1 VVSPGRGASAGGTSV
16 TISGSNFS
24 GATAVKFGSTN
35 ATSFKVEPEGRISAV
50 APPGTG
56 TVDLTVTTEGGTSPV
71 GSADRF
77 TFVPPTIQQELTN
90 WVISGALEIGK
101 LNQEIT
107 LPEGSRFNG
116 TASINLETQSGPI
129 SGTITV
135 PPFNVMVKIL
145 GLPAAVGLE
154 FTQVGSIE
162 GSIAASTTIPGD
174 FNLSLPAKANVGFS
188 SITIFG
194 LKIATKCATSE
205 PLAFNLLDTL
215 SLEELLSAGARFMG
229 TTKFPTVKCEGT
241 NGTLVSTILT
251 SLFSGPSNPY
261 SITLAP

>member
-1 VVSPGRGASAGGTSV
+1 VLSETE
-16 TISGSNFS
+16 I
-24 GATAVKFGSTN
+24 
-35 ATSFKVEPEGRISAV
+35 EAV
-50 APPGTG
+50 APPGRG
-56 TVDLTVTTEGGTSPV
+56 TADITVETLAGTSSV
-71 GSADRF
+71 GSADQF
-77 TFVPPTIQQELTN
+77 TYESQTIHQELTN
-90 WVISGALEIGK
+90 WLVAGALDIGK

-116 TASINLETQSGPI
+116 MASINLETQSGPI

-194 LKIATKCATSE
+194 LKIATKCVTSE

-215 SLEELLSAGARFMG
+215 SLEELLSAGAHFMG